1 LLDRVGAIVGEA
13 SEEEMNMRNWSA
25 VALVLALAA
34 PAFADATADA
44 RAHDEAFA
52 KACEAGDVKAVLA
65 LYADDAVVVWPGAGE
80 EAKGKAA
87 IEKLIPGLCDPKS
100 NTKAVIKS
108 LQGTS
113 LGDSHILIIG
123 HWEVTQTGPDG
134 KPTTSQIRAT
144 EVIAKTGSGWR
155 YVLDHA
161 SIGLPPPAAAKK
173 HEPKAEH
180 KK

>member
-1 LLDRVGAIVGEA
+1 
-13 SEEEMNMRNWSA
+13 MRNWSA

-44 RAHDEAFA
+44 RAHDEAFS

-87 IEKLIPGLCDPKS
+87 IEKLIPSLCNPKS

-108 LQGTS
+108 LEATS
-113 LGDSHILIIG
+113 LDDSHILIVG
-123 HWEVTQTGPDG
+123 HWEVTETGSDG
-134 KPTTSQIRAT
+134 KSTTSQIRAT
-144 EVIAKTGSGWR
+144 EVIAKSGASWR

-161 SIGLPPPAAAKK
+161 SVGMPPPKAAPKK
-173 HEPKAEH
+173 
-180 KK
+180 